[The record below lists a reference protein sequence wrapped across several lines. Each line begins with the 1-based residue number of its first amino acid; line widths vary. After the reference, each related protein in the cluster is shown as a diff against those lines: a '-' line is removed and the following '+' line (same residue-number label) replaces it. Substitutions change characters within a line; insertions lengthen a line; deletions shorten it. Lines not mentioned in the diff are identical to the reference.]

1 MSGDVFAVDANTIL
15 IRKFTYDGDGTDTF
29 FWAGT
34 SNRLENLVV
43 NFNSLCYESLR

>member
-34 SNRLENLVV
+34 SNRLENWGIHAT
-43 NFNSLCYESLR
+43 FF